1 MTIPVERTNAILYTS
16 EFLKDLMDP
25 KKTPRIPK
33 HIRLRARQL
42 LKHYPTQ
49 FEMEIISEREDE
61 ISNSHPLHFKI
72 FSRRF
77 I

>member
-1 MTIPVERTNAILYTS
+1 MTIPVERTNAVLYTS
-16 EFLKDLMDP
+16 QFLMDLMDP
-25 KKTPRIPK
+25 SKTPRVPK
-33 HIRLRARQL
+33 HIRQRARQL

-49 FEMEIISEREDE
+49 FEMEVISEREDE
-61 ISNSHPLHFKI
+61 QSNQYKI